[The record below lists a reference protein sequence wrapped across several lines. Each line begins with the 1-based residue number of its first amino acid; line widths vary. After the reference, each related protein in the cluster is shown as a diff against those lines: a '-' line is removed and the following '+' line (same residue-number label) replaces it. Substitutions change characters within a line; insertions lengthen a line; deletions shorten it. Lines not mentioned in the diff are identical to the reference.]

1 MKAKKVVIIGAGL
14 GGLAT
19 GIYARLNGYE
29 THIYEHGNQPGGVSA
44 TWKRN
49 GFTIDGGI
57 HFYMGYRPGQPVHD
71 LYQELGIY
79 QPDRYR
85 EMKIYGRFTDPA
97 LGRSVD
103 LTQDLDRFG
112 AELKAISPNDA
123 TFIDRFISAAK
134 AFKHADF
141 IAPLAKP
148 PELNR
153 IWDTAKM
160 MISMRK
166 TLKYYTGRYNQP
178 MEKAIQDL
186 NDPWL
191 KEVFQYIFLPEVP
204 VWFVLFIL
212 GMLAGR
218 NMALRSD
225 GSAGF
230 ARALEKRYNDL
241 GGQII
246 YKATVEKILV
256 DNNAAVGVRLANGD
270 EHRADRVVS
279 AADGYATIF
288 ELLDGR
294 YVNDEIQERYKTW
307 PLIKPVVMVSY
318 GISREFCDDP
328 WMVFLKSPRKI
339 SAGHFVHD
347 WLPVRIF
354 NYGPKFSPPGKTVIQ
369 VMAESAWQPWHEL
382 REDIAAYRH
391 EKETLSAQVIESLSD
406 LWPGIDQHVEMVDVA
421 TPYTYWR
428 YTRNRHGAYEGFDI
442 TPEAVN
448 TKIQRTLPGLKNFYM
463 AGQWVSPGGG
473 VVPTLMTG
481 RHAVMLLCRHDSK
494 PFNI

>member
-1 MKAKKVVIIGAGL
+1 MPQKKVIIIGAGL
-14 GGLAT
+14 GGLST
-19 GIYARLNGYE
+19 GIYAQLNGYQA
-29 THIYEHGNQPGGVSA
+29 HIFEHGNQPGGVSA
-44 TWKRN
+44 TWKRK

-71 LYQELGIY
+71 LYRELGIY

-85 EMKIYGRFTDPA
+85 EMEIYARFLDPA

-112 AELKAISPNDA
+112 AELRAISPADA
-123 TFIDRFISAAK
+123 KFIDQFISAAK
-134 AFKHADF
+134 AFKNADF

-148 PELNR
+148 PEINSL
-153 IWDTAKM
+153 WDTAKM
-160 MISMRK
+160 MTSMRK
-166 TLKYYTGRYNQP
+166 TLKYYAGRYNQP
-178 MEKAIQDL
+178 MYKATQGL

-191 KEVFQYIFLPEVP
+191 KQLFEYIFLPEVP

-230 ARALEKRYNDL
+230 ARALENRYTDL
-241 GGQII
+241 GGQIT

-256 DNNAAVGVRLANGD
+256 ENDAAVGIRLANGD
-270 EHRADRVVS
+270 ELRAERVVS

-294 YVNDEIQERYKTW
+294 YVNGEIQERYKTW
-307 PLIKPVVMVSY
+307 PLIKPVVMISY
-318 GISREFCDDP
+318 GVSREFSDDP
-328 WMVFLKSPRKI
+328 WMVVLKSSRDI
-339 SAGHFVHD
+339 SAGHLVHD
-347 WLPVRIF
+347 WLPIRIF
-354 NYGPKFSPPGKTVIQ
+354 NYGPDFSPPGKTVVQ
-369 VMAESAWQPWHEL
+369 VMAESAWQPWQEL
-382 REDIAAYRH
+382 RNDRAAYKA
-391 EKETLSAQVIESLSD
+391 EKEILSAQVLESLSD
-406 LWPGIDQHVEMVDVA
+406 LWPGIDQLVEMADVA

-428 YTRNRHGAYEGFDI
+428 YTLNRHGAYEGFDI
-442 TPEAVN
+442 TPESIN
-448 TKIQRTLPGLKNFYM
+448 TKIHRTLPGLANFHM

-481 RHAVMLLCRHDSK
+481 RHAVMLICRDDAK
-494 PFNI
+494 PFNK